1 MLTRF
6 FSGFVQERTS
16 KRIKNFFAIYVYLR
30 VYLRDALI
38 PLDNNDTE
46 RSIRSFCVGKHS
58 WHIIDSVRGASASAL
73 LYSIAESAKANQLK
87 PYEYFAYLLKELL
100 KYPIVPFS
108 FNIETGSK
116 SLFFNSDFSYFLFK
130 DIYFL
135 LILNALGSNVHIS
148 SGKSQPKMGP
158 ELLSKNGSQILN

>member
-1 MLTRF
+1 
-6 FSGFVQERTS
+6 
-16 KRIKNFFAIYVYLR
+16 

-87 PYEYFAYLLKELL
+87 PYEYFVYPLKELL
-100 KYPIVPFS
+100 KYPRENVPEEELKKLMPWS
-108 FNIETGSK
+108 EVLPDSCRK
-116 SLFFNSDFSYFLFK
+116 K
-130 DIYFL
+130 K
-135 LILNALGSNVHIS
+135 LICND
-148 SGKSQPKMGP
+148 
-158 ELLSKNGSQILN
+158 LLSSVNHR